1 MPHPEHRLTQPL
13 FHTMDHFHYD
23 EDDNLVCCIED
34 VADEQSYHDHV
45 CETLDRFLA
54 GLGFGKW

>member
-1 MPHPEHRLTQPL
+1 
-13 FHTMDHFHYD
+13 MDRFYYD

-34 VADEQSYHDHV
+34 AVVEQSYHDQV
-45 CETLDRFLA
+45 SETLDRFLT